1 MPYRSRRFRISLA
14 FIAALRLVVN
24 TAHRLVYPF
33 LPAIARG
40 LGVSLEQAGLLV
52 SARWIAG
59 LGTPGVVRVVGRG
72 EQHRRLIGA
81 GLAIFTLGAAITS
94 ASNVYLGAVA
104 GFVLMGIAKP
114 LYDVSSQAYV
124 ADRVPYAQRARYLGI
139 VELTWAGGLLVGAPA
154 AGWLID
160 RAGWNAPFW
169 VLAGLAAAAVAL
181 HGLILDGTGD
191 HHEGPDAAVPWGR
204 SAIAFLVAAGITS
217 GASEVMFVVLGAW
230 LEDRFA
236 LSLVTLGGVAMLIG
250 AAELVGE
257 GSTVAFTDRLG
268 KRTSVAIGIAVAGA
282 GFLLLAGL
290 SGSLHAG
297 MAGLMV
303 AYLGF
308 EFTIVSSIPLA
319 SEMWP
324 RSRARFLAWMVVTM
338 YVGRGVGA
346 AVGPVL
352 YTAFGVAGNALV
364 AALAN
369 MVALGIFLG
378 WVRDLGDGAAAAP
391 PAVPDSGGTGR
402 RS

>member
-1 MPYRSRRFRISLA
+1 VPYRSRRFRVSLA
-14 FIAALRLVVN
+14 FIAAMRLVVN

-72 EQHRRLIGA
+72 EHHRRLIAA
-81 GLAIFTLGAAITS
+81 GLAMFALGAAITS
-94 ASNVYLGAVA
+94 ASNVYLGAFI
-104 GFVLMGIAKP
+104 GFILMGLAKP

-124 ADRVPYAQRARYLGI
+124 AERVPYAQRARYLGI

-169 VLAGLAAAAVAL
+169 VIAGLAAAAVVFHAL
-181 HGLILDGTGD
+181 VLDGSGD
-191 HHEGPDAAVPWGR
+191 RHGDPGAAVPWDR
-204 SAIAFLVAAGITS
+204 SAVAFLVTAGITS

-250 AAELVGE
+250 VAELVGE
-257 GSTVAFTDRLG
+257 GGTVAFTDRLG
-268 KRTSVAIGIAVAGA
+268 KRTSVAIGIVVAA
-282 GFLLLAGL
+282 TGFVLLAVF
-290 SGSLHAG
+290 SRSLHAG
-297 MAGLMV
+297 MAALML

-308 EFTIVSSIPLA
+308 EFTIVSSIPFA
-319 SEMWP
+319 SEMRP

-346 AVGPVL
+346 AIGPVL
-352 YTAFGVAGNALV
+352 FGTFGVAGNAIV
-364 AALAN
+364 ASLAN
-369 MVALGIFLG
+369 VVALGIFLG
-378 WVRDLGDGAAAAP
+378 WVKDVADGAEVAP
-391 PAVPDSGGTGR
+391 SVADSGGTGR